1 MLREISLGKD
11 IVLIQM
17 KRNSKGQALV
27 EFVIILPIILMI
39 LFIIIDFSNIF
50 YQKNHLESTLNDVV
64 EYKENGKSNSYIKD
78 KVNDSS
84 ISISYK
90 KIDDSLDIKI
100 TKKVNLITPFS
111 SLFFDNPF
119 VIKTERMILYE

>member
-1 MLREISLGKD
+1 MLREISLWKD

-17 KRNSKGQALV
+17 RRNSKGQALV

-78 KVNDSS
+78 KINDSS

>member
-1 MLREISLGKD
+1 MLKEISLGKD

-17 KRNSKGQALV
+17 KRNRRGQALV

-64 EYKENGKSNSYIKD
+64 EYKENGKSDSYIKD

-90 KIDDSLDIKI
+90 RVDDSLDIKV

>member
-1 MLREISLGKD
+1 MLRGISLGKD

>member
-17 KRNSKGQALV
+17 RRNSKGQALV

-78 KVNDSS
+78 KINVSS

>member
-1 MLREISLGKD
+1 MLRGISLGKD

-78 KVNDSS
+78 KINDSR

>member
-1 MLREISLGKD
+1 MLRGISLGKD

-50 YQKNHLESTLNDVV
+50 YQKNHLESILNDVV